1 MDKLSEFQLRLVRA
15 QDKAYKQGVADLASS
30 ITRVFTNMK
39 NEGYEAIDLD
49 AVITLIN
56 ASNNTA
62 QAFEMD
68 EEMIEYVRKGM
79 KMQ

>member
-1 MDKLSEFQLRLVRA
+1 
-15 QDKAYKQGVADLASS
+15 
-30 ITRVFTNMK
+30 MK